1 MLAQVWHELKFMTFG
16 GGGVV
21 KSKPDSDLVESNW
34 RVTSGQLKEV
44 DQFYGFRTAMGGD
57 GSTRQPLWN
66 MGSVPTCTWD
76 QNCPANPNLETLNFN
91 RLLR

>member
-1 MLAQVWHELKFMTFG
+1 MLAQVSHELKYMTFG

-57 GSTRQPLWN
+57 SSTRQPLWN
-66 MGSVPTCTWD
+66 MGSVPTCTWN
-76 QNCPANPNLETLNFN
+76 QNCPANPNLETEF
-91 RLLR
+91 